1 MDHLRHWYSLPST
14 KRKNCKL
21 SLSTE
26 PAANRVDMILT
37 ARFQVNVQE
46 TVSKQCGMMSN
57 KSKSWR
63 GKTLFFLLTT
73 LVATGLRADVPPTPP
88 SNTGTRMQSQR
99 MAEPP
104 GLRQVQATDLFA
116 CFLSLVEGF
125 VIGKHKTQDILPML
139 LSQMSG
145 RKKTEKTNRK
155 ISQNMQIWRRKNK
168 PSNILQI
175 NINTS
180 WVLIGDGP
188 LPRYPGIHIWP
199 TVFCGVD
206 DLIKRTRGSH
216 ESIKNPRKYL
226 TS

>member
-37 ARFQVNVQE
+37 ARFQVNIQE

-57 KSKSWR
+57 KSKSWK
-63 GKTLFFLLTT
+63 GKTLFFPLTT

-104 GLRQVQATDLFA
+104 GLRQVQATNLLA
-116 CFLSLVEGF
+116 CFLSLVEGV
-125 VIGKHKTQDILPML
+125 VIGKHKTQDILPMF
-139 LSQMSG
+139 LSQVSG
-145 RKKTEKTNRK
+145 RKKIENTNRK
-155 ISQNMQIWRRKNK
+155 ISQNMQI
-168 PSNILQI
+168 
-175 NINTS
+175 
-180 WVLIGDGP
+180 
-188 LPRYPGIHIWP
+188 
-199 TVFCGVD
+199 
-206 DLIKRTRGSH
+206 
-216 ESIKNPRKYL
+216 
-226 TS
+226 